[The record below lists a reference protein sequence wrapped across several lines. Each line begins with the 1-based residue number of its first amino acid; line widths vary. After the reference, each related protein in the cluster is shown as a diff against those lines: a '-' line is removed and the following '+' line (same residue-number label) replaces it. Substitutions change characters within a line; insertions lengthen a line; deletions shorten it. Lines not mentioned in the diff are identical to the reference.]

1 MKATSMSSSSG
12 TGVPL
17 WKSPIPYLFGSLA
30 LTLLLIAVA
39 LIILVCSYRKRASS
53 NSAAENDEEKPAK
66 IINAAAVNTEP
77 KIVVVMAGDDKP
89 SYLATPTVPV
99 PSTCPCEQV

>member
-1 MKATSMSSSSG
+1 MKATSMSSSG

-30 LTLLLIAVA
+30 LILLLISVA
-39 LIILVCSYRKRASS
+39 LIILVCSYRKRAS

-66 IINAAAVNTEP
+66 IMNTAVDTEP

-89 SYLATPTVPV
+89 SFLATPSIS
-99 PSTCPCEQV
+99 STCACQQV